1 MKRPY
6 YIFSPGRLKRKQNT
20 IFFDHFAIPP
30 PEPDPDADKHDDE
43 ILSLF
48 EEDEVAS
55 QVKPIPVEDIE
66 AFYIFAQVNFN
77 TAFLNFL
84 SKHRI
89 PAHVFNYY
97 GGYSGTYYPR
107 EYLISGYLLVH
118 QVEHYRDRELR
129 MILAKKIIDAASF
142 NILKNLKYYNNR
154 DRNLQHLI
162 DEIEAARIRIDES
175 RSPADLMSVEGHI
188 RERYYQAWDAILATG
203 DEVFRFER
211 RTRQP
216 PQNAINALVSFGN
229 GVLYTTVLS
238 EIYRTQLHPA
248 LSFLHEPSERRF
260 SLSLDIAEIF
270 KPMFVDRVIFKLV
283 NNNELQEKHFQK
295 ELNFCYLK
303 EPGRRVFVKE
313 FDDKLKTTIRHR
325 TLERDVSYRRLI
337 RLELYKLIKHLTGV
351 EVFDGFKI
359 WW

>member
-30 PEPDPDADKHDDE
+30 PEPAEETDKHDDE
-43 ILSLF
+43 IISLF
-48 EEDEVAS
+48 EEDDVAS

-66 AFYIFAQVNFN
+66 AFYIFAQINFN

-84 SKHRI
+84 AKHRI

-97 GGYSGTYYPR
+97 GGYSGTYHPR
-107 EYLISGYLLVH
+107 EYLISGYLLVN
-118 QVEHYRDRELR
+118 QADHYRNHELR
-129 MILAKKIIDAASF
+129 MILARKFIEAASF
-142 NILKNLKYYNNR
+142 NILKNLRYYNNR
-154 DRNLQHLI
+154 ERNLQSLI
-162 DEIEAARIRIDES
+162 DDIESSRPRIETARNPYE
-175 RSPADLMSVEGHI
+175 LMSVEGHI
-188 RERYYQAWDAILATG
+188 RERYYQAWDQIVASS
-203 DEVFRFER
+203 DEGFRFDR
-211 RTRQP
+211 RTKQP
-216 PQNAINALVSFGN
+216 PHNAINALISFGN
-229 GVLYTTVLS
+229 MVLYTTILT

-248 LSFLHEPSERRF
+248 ISFLHEPSERRF

-270 KPMFVDRVIFKLV
+270 KPIFVDRIIFKLI
-283 NNNELQEKHFQK
+283 NNNEIQEKHFQK

-303 EPGRRVFVKE
+303 ESGRRIFVQE
-313 FDDKLKTTIRHR
+313 FDEKLKTTIRHR
-325 TLERDVSYRRLI
+325 NLERDVSYRRLI